1 MPFSLNKAKL
11 AIYNLS
17 KSELVEVYYK
27 LNSWEWDDR
36 LGEKPDRWEFL
47 PPYNCKLIH
56 KLLKRKTRSDYINP
70 LFKLVAYIAK
80 AEIEAA
86 EIKLHINTQKQLL
99 KHLKEKRLNESG
111 NGNSGS

>member
-11 AIYNLS
+11 AIYSLP

-27 LNSWEWDDR
+27 LNSWQWDER
-36 LGEKPDRWEFL
+36 LGEKPDGWDLL
-47 PPYNCKLIH
+47 PLYNCKLIH
-56 KLLKRKTRSDYINP
+56 KIMKRKTRNDYVTP
-70 LFKLVAYIAK
+70 LFKLVNYIVG

-86 EIKLHINTQKQLL
+86 EIELHINTQKQLL
-99 KHLKEKRLNESG
+99 KDLEEKRLNESG